1 MMDAEPQEVSRQLW
15 AFLGPLVAGDAS
27 MESIFA
33 NVPRHYGFDAWRRIA
48 EPVNDDKAVIL
59 QDLLGPVTNPKGAS
73 SLAGFGDA
81 LKLWE
86 TNVRL
91 FTAAGGHAPEG
102 DAKRLAF
109 IKILPPS
116 VAAHV
121 TLHDEIFQ
129 DFEKLKRFAIKY
141 VKVNTG
147 LDAQRGRPVK
157 LLQRDHLYDQPAP
170 GSCGGAS
177 AENYEPSEQASDKDA
192 FEDGPD
198 AVTIPY

>member
-1 MMDAEPQEVSRQLW
+1 M
-15 AFLGPLVAGDAS
+15 
-27 MESIFA
+27 
-33 NVPRHYGFDAWRRIA
+33 
-48 EPVNDDKAVIL
+48 
-59 QDLLGPVTNPKGAS
+59 
-73 SLAGFGDA
+73 AGFGDA
-81 LKLWE
+81 LKLWG

-91 FTAAGGHAPEG
+91 FTAAGGTAPEG

-109 IKILPPS
+109 IKILPPA

-157 LLQRDHLYDQPAP
+157 LLERDDFNNQRAP
-170 GSCGGAS
+170 GSWEGESSG
-177 AENYEPSEQASDKDA
+177 EDRSEVDA

-198 AVTIPY
+198 AVTIPCFDDRRSLNRSRSLPSCAPRVSRRQVEGQPAGLCVSQGAVARAVHLQEVEARGKGERHATCHRATART